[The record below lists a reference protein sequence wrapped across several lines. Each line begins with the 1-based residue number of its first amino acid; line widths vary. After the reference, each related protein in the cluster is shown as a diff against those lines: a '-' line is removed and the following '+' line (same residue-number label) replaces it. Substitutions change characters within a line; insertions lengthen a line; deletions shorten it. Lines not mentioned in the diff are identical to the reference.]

1 MKKRGNRMERAVL
14 VGVCLDD
21 GRDMERTMDELK
33 ALAFACEMETVAIV
47 IQNLDQVNK
56 ALYIGTGKVY
66 EVKETAENLDADIIV
81 FDDALSPSQL
91 RNLQKE
97 IGKPILDRTTLI
109 LEIFSRRAKTREA
122 KLQVEVAKL
131 QYMLPRLVGL
141 HEALSRQGG
150 GAGLSNKG
158 SGEKKL
164 ELDRRKIE
172 HRITELKKE
181 LEEVSKERETQGKLR
196 NSSGILKVALVGYTN
211 AGKSTLMNHMVD
223 QYLMDDTKKVLE
235 KDMLFATLETTVR
248 KIQPDKN
255 FEFLLSDTVGFIDKL
270 PHHLVKAFRSTLEEV
285 KNADLLLLVMDYHD
299 PYYKEHLRVTKET
312 LEELG
317 AANIPVIYVYNKS
330 DLCGVPLRQTN
341 DDTIFMSAKD
351 EDSLQTLLAMIRRRA
366 HKDYM
371 SCEMRIPFE
380 RGDIYSYLKKQAIVE
395 ETEYKEDG
403 TYIKLQCRNEDYERY
418 KEFLI

>member
-1 MKKRGNRMERAVL
+1 MERAVL

-21 GRDMERTMDELK
+21 GKDMERTMDELK
-33 ALAFACEMETVAIV
+33 ALAYACEMETVAIV
-47 IQNLDQVNK
+47 VQNLEQVNK

-223 QYLMDDTKKVLE
+223 RYLMDDTKKVLE

-248 KIQPDKN
+248 NIQPDKN
-255 FEFLLSDTVGFIDKL
+255 FQFLKGGKSRTARNQDRFCCFACGELVFFILSHRKVIGFLCFQFLKKKINSVFEFFIVFSCLGSIDKFKQGGK
-270 PHHLVKAFRSTLEEV
+270 V
-285 KNADLLLLVMDYHD
+285 LLFLGRFVPDIPD
-299 PYYKEHLRVTKET
+299 QSAVIQALRLYPKIFARFFA
-312 LEELG
+312 LALGIGDDGIDEL
-317 AANIPVIYVYNKS
+317 
-330 DLCGVPLRQTN
+330 
-341 DDTIFMSAKD
+341 
-351 EDSLQTLLAMIRRRA
+351 
-366 HKDYM
+366 
-371 SCEMRIPFE
+371 
-380 RGDIYSYLKKQAIVE
+380 
-395 ETEYKEDG
+395 
-403 TYIKLQCRNEDYERY
+403 
-418 KEFLI
+418 

>member
-1 MKKRGNRMERAVL
+1 MKKRGKRMERAVL

-33 ALAFACEMETVAIV
+33 ALAYACEMETVAIV
-47 IQNLDQVNK
+47 VQNLDQVNK

-223 QYLMDDTKKVLE
+223 RYLMDDTKKVLE

-248 KIQPDKN
+248 NIQPDKN
-255 FEFLLSDTVGFIDKL
+255 FQFLLSDTVGFIDKL

-285 KNADLLLLVMDYHD
+285 KNADLLLIVMDYHD

-317 AANIPVIYVYNKS
+317 AANIPTIYVYNKS
-330 DLCGVPLRQTN
+330 DLCGVPLRQMN

-351 EDSLQTLLAMIRRRA
+351 EESLQVLLSMIRSHA
-366 HKDYM
+366 HKDYVD
-371 SCEMRIPFE
+371 CQMRIPFE
-380 RGDIYSYLKKQAIVE
+380 RGDVFSYLKKQAIVE
-395 ETEYKEDG
+395 DTEYKADG
-403 TYIKLQCRNEDYERY
+403 TYIKLQCRHEDYERY

>member
-1 MKKRGNRMERAVL
+1 MKKRGKRMERAVL

-21 GRDMERTMDELK
+21 GKDMERTMDELK
-33 ALAFACEMETVAIV
+33 ALAYACEMETVAIV
-47 IQNLDQVNK
+47 VQNLEQVNK

-223 QYLMDDTKKVLE
+223 RYLMDDTKKVLE

-248 KIQPDKN
+248 NIQPDKN
-255 FEFLLSDTVGFIDKL
+255 FQFLLSDTVGFIDKL

-285 KNADLLLLVMDYHD
+285 KNADLLLIVMDYHD

-317 AANIPVIYVYNKS
+317 AANIPTIYVYNKS
-330 DLCGVPLRQTN
+330 DLCGVPLRQMN

-351 EDSLQTLLAMIRRRA
+351 EESLQVLLSMIRSHA
-366 HKDYM
+366 HKDYVD
-371 SCEMRIPFE
+371 CQMRIPFE
-380 RGDIYSYLKKQAIVE
+380 RGDVFSYLKKQAIVE
-395 ETEYKEDG
+395 ETEYKADG
-403 TYIKLQCRNEDYERY
+403 TYIKLQCRHEDYERY

>member
-1 MKKRGNRMERAVL
+1 MKKRGKRMERAVL

-21 GRDMERTMDELK
+21 GKDMERTMDELK
-33 ALAFACEMETVAIV
+33 ALAYACEMETVAIV
-47 IQNLDQVNK
+47 VQNLEQVNK

-223 QYLMDDTKKVLE
+223 RYLMDDTKKVLE

-248 KIQPDKN
+248 NIQPDKN
-255 FEFLLSDTVGFIDKL
+255 FQFLLSDTVGFIDKL

-285 KNADLLLLVMDYHD
+285 KNADLLLIVMDYHD

-317 AANIPVIYVYNKS
+317 AANIPTIYVYNKS
-330 DLCGVPLRQTN
+330 DLCGVPLRQMN

-351 EDSLQTLLAMIRRRA
+351 EESLQVLLSMIRSHA
-366 HKDYM
+366 HKDYVD
-371 SCEMRIPFE
+371 CQMRIPFE
-380 RGDIYSYLKKQAIVE
+380 RGDVFSYLKKQAIVE
-395 ETEYKEDG
+395 DTEYKADG
-403 TYIKLQCRNEDYERY
+403 TYIKLQCRHEDYERY

>member
-1 MKKRGNRMERAVL
+1 
-14 VGVCLDD
+14 
-21 GRDMERTMDELK
+21 
-33 ALAFACEMETVAIV
+33 
-47 IQNLDQVNK
+47 
-56 ALYIGTGKVY
+56 
-66 EVKETAENLDADIIV
+66 
-81 FDDALSPSQL
+81 
-91 RNLQKE
+91 
-97 IGKPILDRTTLI
+97 
-109 LEIFSRRAKTREA
+109 
-122 KLQVEVAKL
+122 
-131 QYMLPRLVGL
+131 
-141 HEALSRQGG
+141 
-150 GAGLSNKG
+150 
-158 SGEKKL
+158 
-164 ELDRRKIE
+164 
-172 HRITELKKE
+172 
-181 LEEVSKERETQGKLR
+181 
-196 NSSGILKVALVGYTN
+196 
-211 AGKSTLMNHMVD
+211 MNHMVD

-418 KEFLI
+418 KDFVI

>member
-1 MKKRGNRMERAVL
+1 MKKRGKRMERAVL

-21 GRDMERTMDELK
+21 GKDMERTMDELK
-33 ALAFACEMETVAIV
+33 ALAYACEMETVAIV
-47 IQNLDQVNK
+47 VQNLEQVNK

-223 QYLMDDTKKVLE
+223 RYLMDDTKKVLE

-248 KIQPDKN
+248 NIQPDKN
-255 FEFLLSDTVGFIDKL
+255 FQFLLSDTVGFIDKL

-285 KNADLLLLVMDYHD
+285 KNADLLLIVMDYHD

-317 AANIPVIYVYNKS
+317 AANIPTIYVYNKS
-330 DLCGVPLRQTN
+330 DLCGVPLRQMN

-351 EDSLQTLLAMIRRRA
+351 EEGLQVLLSMIRSHA
-366 HKDYM
+366 HKDYVD
-371 SCEMRIPFE
+371 CQMRIPFE
-380 RGDIYSYLKKQAIVE
+380 RGDVFSYLKKQAIVE
-395 ETEYKEDG
+395 DTEYKADG
-403 TYIKLQCRNEDYERY
+403 TYIKLQCRHEDYERY

>member
-1 MKKRGNRMERAVL
+1 MERAVL
-14 VGVCLDD
+14 VGVSLDD
-21 GRDMERTMDELK
+21 GRDMERTMEELQ
-33 ALAFACEMETVAIV
+33 ALAFACEMETVAMV
-47 IQNLDQVNK
+47 VQNLELVNK
-56 ALYIGTGKVY
+56 AFYIGTGKVY

-141 HEALSRQGG
+141 HDALSRQGG

-158 SGEKKL
+158 AGEKKL

-181 LEEVSKERETQGKLR
+181 LEEVAKERQTQGKLR

-211 AGKSTLMNHMVD
+211 AGKSTLMNRMVER
-223 QYLMDDTKKVLE
+223 YLMDDGKKVLE

-299 PYYKEHLRVTKET
+299 PYYKEQLKVTKET

-317 AANIPVIYVYNKS
+317 AANIPIIYVYNKA
-330 DLCGVPLRQTN
+330 DLCGVPMKRVN

-351 EDSLQTLLAMIRRRA
+351 EDGLDELLDMIRSQA
-366 HKDYM
+366 HKDYVKCQM
-371 SCEMRIPFE
+371 CIPFE
-380 RGDIYSYLKKQAIVE
+380 RGDVFSYLKKQAIVE

-403 TYIKLQCRNEDYERY
+403 MHIKLQCRHEDYERY
-418 KEFLI
+418 REFVR

>member
-1 MKKRGNRMERAVL
+1 MERAVL
-14 VGVCLDD
+14 VGVSLDD
-21 GRDMERTMDELK
+21 GRDMERTMEELQ
-33 ALAFACEMETVAIV
+33 ALAFACEMETVAMV
-47 IQNLDQVNK
+47 VQNLELVNK
-56 ALYIGTGKVY
+56 AFYIGTGKVY

-141 HEALSRQGG
+141 HDALSRQGG

-158 SGEKKL
+158 AGEKKL

-172 HRITELKKE
+172 HRITERKKE
-181 LEEVSKERETQGKLR
+181 LEEVAKERQTQGKLR

-211 AGKSTLMNHMVD
+211 AGKSTLMNRMVER
-223 QYLMDDTKKVLE
+223 YLMDDGKKVLE

-285 KNADLLLLVMDYHD
+285 KNADLLLIVMDYHD
-299 PYYKEHLRVTKET
+299 PYYKEQLKVTKET

-317 AANIPVIYVYNKS
+317 TANIPVIYVYNKA
-330 DLCGVPLRQTN
+330 DLCGVPMKRVN

-351 EDSLQTLLAMIRRRA
+351 EDGLDELLDMIRSQA
-366 HKDYM
+366 HKDYVNCQM
-371 SCEMRIPFE
+371 CIPFE
-380 RGDIYSYLKKQAIVE
+380 RGDVFSYLKKQAIVE

-403 TYIKLQCRNEDYERY
+403 MHIKLQCRHEDFERY
-418 KEFLI
+418 RAFVC

>member
-1 MKKRGNRMERAVL
+1 MERAVL
-14 VGVCLDD
+14 VGVSLDD
-21 GRDMERTMDELK
+21 GRDMERTMEELK
-33 ALAFACEMETVAIV
+33 ALAFACEMETVAMV
-47 IQNLDQVNK
+47 VQNLELVNK
-56 ALYIGTGKVY
+56 AFYIGTGKVY

-141 HEALSRQGG
+141 HDALSRQGG

-158 SGEKKL
+158 AGEKKL

-181 LEEVSKERETQGKLR
+181 LEEVAKERQTQGKLR

-211 AGKSTLMNHMVD
+211 AGKSTLMNRMVER
-223 QYLMDDTKKVLE
+223 YLMDDGKKVLE

-299 PYYKEHLRVTKET
+299 PYYKEQLKVTKET

-317 AANIPVIYVYNKS
+317 AANIPVIYVYNKA
-330 DLCGVPLRQTN
+330 DLCGVPMKRVN

-351 EDSLQTLLAMIRRRA
+351 EDGLDELLDMIRSQA
-366 HKDYM
+366 HKDYVKCQM
-371 SCEMRIPFE
+371 CIPFE
-380 RGDIYSYLKKQAIVE
+380 RGDVFSYLKKQAIVE

-403 TYIKLQCRNEDYERY
+403 MHIKLQCRHEDYERY
-418 KEFLI
+418 REFVR

>member
-1 MKKRGNRMERAVL
+1 MKKRGKRMERAVL

-33 ALAFACEMETVAIV
+33 ALAYACEMETVAIV
-47 IQNLDQVNK
+47 VQNLEQVNK

-223 QYLMDDTKKVLE
+223 RYLMDDTKKVLE

-248 KIQPDKN
+248 NIQPDKN
-255 FEFLLSDTVGFIDKL
+255 FQFLLSDTVGFIDKL

-285 KNADLLLLVMDYHD
+285 KNADLLLIVMDYHD

-317 AANIPVIYVYNKS
+317 AANISTIYVYNKS
-330 DLCGVPLRQTN
+330 DLCGVPLRQMN

-351 EDSLQTLLAMIRRRA
+351 EESLQVLLSMIRSHA
-366 HKDYM
+366 HKDYVD
-371 SCEMRIPFE
+371 CQMRIPFE
-380 RGDIYSYLKKQAIVE
+380 RGDVFSYLKKQAIVE
-395 ETEYKEDG
+395 ETEYKADG
-403 TYIKLQCRNEDYERY
+403 TYIKLQCRHEDYERY

>member
-1 MKKRGNRMERAVL
+1 MERTVL

-223 QYLMDDTKKVLE
+223 RYLMDDTKKVLE

-285 KNADLLLLVMDYHD
+285 KNADLLLIVMDYHD

-330 DLCGVPLRQTN
+330 DLCGVPLRQAN

-351 EDSLQTLLAMIRRRA
+351 EESLQTLLSMIRSRA
-366 HKDYM
+366 HKDYV

-403 TYIKLQCRNEDYERY
+403 TYVKLQCRNEDYERY
-418 KEFLI
+418 KEFVI

>member
-1 MKKRGNRMERAVL
+1 MERAVL
-14 VGVCLDD
+14 VGVSLNNGEDI
-21 GRDMERTMDELK
+21 ERTMEELK
-33 ALAFACEMETVAIV
+33 ALAYACDMETVAIV
-47 IQNLDQVNK
+47 VQNLEMVNK
-56 ALYIGTGKVY
+56 AFYIGTGKVY

-196 NSSGILKVALVGYTN
+196 NSSGILKVAIRNG
-211 AGKSTLMNHMVD
+211 
-223 QYLMDDTKKVLE
+223 
-235 KDMLFATLETTVR
+235 
-248 KIQPDKN
+248 
-255 FEFLLSDTVGFIDKL
+255 
-270 PHHLVKAFRSTLEEV
+270 
-285 KNADLLLLVMDYHD
+285 
-299 PYYKEHLRVTKET
+299 LRT
-312 LEELG
+312 
-317 AANIPVIYVYNKS
+317 
-330 DLCGVPLRQTN
+330 
-341 DDTIFMSAKD
+341 
-351 EDSLQTLLAMIRRRA
+351 
-366 HKDYM
+366 
-371 SCEMRIPFE
+371 
-380 RGDIYSYLKKQAIVE
+380 
-395 ETEYKEDG
+395 
-403 TYIKLQCRNEDYERY
+403 CR
-418 KEFLI
+418 

>member
-1 MKKRGNRMERAVL
+1 MKKRGKRMERAVL

-33 ALAFACEMETVAIV
+33 ALAYACEMETVAIV
-47 IQNLDQVNK
+47 VQNLEQVNK

-223 QYLMDDTKKVLE
+223 RYLMDDTKKVLE

-248 KIQPDKN
+248 NIQPDKN
-255 FEFLLSDTVGFIDKL
+255 FQFLLSDTVGFIDKL

-285 KNADLLLLVMDYHD
+285 KNADLLLIVMDYHD

-317 AANIPVIYVYNKS
+317 AANIPTIYVYNKS
-330 DLCGVPLRQTN
+330 DLCGVPLRQMN

-351 EDSLQTLLAMIRRRA
+351 EESLQVLLSMIRSHA
-366 HKDYM
+366 HKDYVD
-371 SCEMRIPFE
+371 CQMRIPFE
-380 RGDIYSYLKKQAIVE
+380 RGDVFSYLKKQAIVE
-395 ETEYKEDG
+395 ETEYKADG
-403 TYIKLQCRNEDYERY
+403 TYIKLQCRHEDYERY